1 MEVSRFSMAG
11 IFRFKLWRRAREGAP
26 LIPAGLL
33 HGVAAAGARRDGAG
47 DSAQG
52 TAHTP
57 RSVGV
62 DELDQYRESA
72 FLPQLARIRRAAA
85 AAEVRITM

>member
-1 MEVSRFSMAG
+1 MAG
-11 IFRFKLWRRAREGAP
+11 HFSVQLWRRAREGAP

-33 HGVAAAGARRDGAG
+33 RGVAAAGARCDGGG
-47 DSAQG
+47 DSARG

-62 DELDQYRESA
+62 DELDQY
-72 FLPQLARIRRAAA
+72 
-85 AAEVRITM
+85 